1 MASSLLEHLSHGTFN
16 FLRPDSAEIRQIV
29 PSAEDRLP
37 EPQPIFLDDESASPL
52 LGFPILMSPSLRMF
66 EKVLEEYLEA
76 EQDAQFAYWNR
87 EGFDSRTYSAKWERY
102 SALLEKLT
110 ENVTSSSSGSKYS
123 DIFWLYHSSCVARF
137 LKEIPKR
144 VRRVDLTIGREHG
157 DEIKYRVF
165 FKWIDRVVTLTYDT
179 VNRLAAAGGDE
190 EETLFPSV
198 LSLMRDNVLIF
209 TEDHVSP
216 DLSELGSYFQGC
228 LRTDGRDLRQRLA
241 ALDEWHEKNLESDAV
256 LRSAVANLLGGDP
269 EAGSKRLLIR
279 PGYLTYLS
287 THATYSTTQFPT
299 PEQVQVWESLLLKLK
314 EFEVLQ
320 ALRRMLVPIEVEDNS
335 FVSRD
340 RSVNTTWVGGPPV
353 LRLSAATR
361 PMDFMSSWVVDPL
374 VRRYGLV
381 YDISDFSAIL
391 SMLGRAEKSVLDNA
405 FRRTFQLQTKVNKL
419 AASLRLRLEKYLGDG
434 AFYSGR
440 QARHLLIGA
449 IYVQRFYSEA
459 LEQEFPFDRG
469 MRIAINYGEYRLLP
483 LAGGPAERT
492 AKYEYF
498 GHGLVELSRLSTGK
512 KTQEVEEFKNYLIGH
527 GYPESTVNKFFLPIS
542 RQSSELV
549 SKQEQA
555 RRFYA
560 YINQNGTLINEGI
573 VATESL
579 VTRLGTFEELFFG
592 RDEGKRGYVV
602 IPLEE
607 EAGSRILVG
616 IRKLGLGKFKG
627 LELMPI
633 YEIVD
638 CEGWPQ
644 EGFQEIPPKS
654 LMSSLERLFA
664 TEITARSA
672 KSRKRR
678 ATS

>member
-16 FLRPDSAEIRQIV
+16 FLRPNPAEIRQIV
-29 PSAEDRLP
+29 PSAEERLP
-37 EPQPIFLDDESASPL
+37 EAQPIFLDDESASPL
-52 LGFPILMSPSLRMF
+52 WGFPILMSPSLRMLGN
-66 EKVLEEYLEA
+66 VLEEYLEA
-76 EQDAQFAYWNR
+76 EQEAQFSHWNR
-87 EGFDSRTYSAKWERY
+87 ESFDRRTYSAKWDRY
-102 SALLEKLT
+102 CALLEKVT
-110 ENVTSSSSGSKYS
+110 ENVTNSSFGSKYS
-123 DIFWLYHSSCVARF
+123 DIFWLYHSHAVALF
-137 LKEIPKR
+137 LKELPKR
-144 VRRVDLTIGREHG
+144 VRRVDLAIGREHG

-165 FKWIDRVVTLTYDT
+165 FKWVDRVVTLTYDT
-179 VNRLAAAGGDE
+179 VNRLAVAGDDE
-190 EETLFPSV
+190 EEALFPSV

-216 DLSELGSYFQGC
+216 DLSELGSYFNGC

-241 ALDEWHEKNLESDAV
+241 ALDQWHEKSLKTDAV
-256 LRSAVANLLGGDP
+256 LRSAVVNLLGGDL
-269 EAGSKRLLIR
+269 EAGSGRLLTR

-287 THATYSTTQFPT
+287 HHITYSTAQFPT

-320 ALRRMLVPIEVEDNS
+320 ALRRIVVPIEIEDS
-335 FVSRD
+335 AFVSRD

-361 PMDFMSSWVVDPL
+361 PLDFMSSWVVDPL

-391 SMLGRAEKSVLDNA
+391 SVLGRAEKSVLDNA
-405 FRRTFQLQTKVNKL
+405 FRRTFQFQRKINKL
-419 AASLRLRLEKYLGDG
+419 ALSLRLRLEKYLGDG

-440 QARHLLIGA
+440 QARQLLIGA
-449 IYVQRFYSEA
+449 IFIQRFYSEA
-459 LEQEFPFDRG
+459 LEEGFPFDRG
-469 MRIAINYGEYRLLP
+469 IRIAINYGEYRLLP
-483 LAGGPAERT
+483 LAGEPEEKT
-492 AKYEYF
+492 TKYEYF

-512 KTQEVEEFKNYLIGH
+512 KTQEVEEFKNYLVGH

-549 SKQEQA
+549 SKHEEE

-579 VTRLGTFEELFFG
+579 VTRLGMFEQLFFG

-607 EAGSRILVG
+607 EAGNKILIG

-627 LELMPI
+627 LEQMPI

-638 CEGWPQ
+638 CEGWPEQ
-644 EGFQEIPPKS
+644 QLQEIPPKS

-672 KSRKRR
+672 RSRKRR
-678 ATS
+678 ST